1 MYINYSFLL
10 TFVFSNIRFSKY
22 YLYMTE
28 VYKYDDIDYDN
39 LKFSKPSK
47 QNSYYYSNIS
57 YGIKNDLFFL
67 QTSKLKINSDTKNL
81 SKIPSIE
88 FEICNDNFDMYDLF
102 MKLDDKLV
110 KSTYNNSKEWFNQS
124 IPLENIED
132 MYKGVCKPLKKNK
145 NPSIKFKLPVENDK
159 ILSKIYDQN
168 RELVDIKDCKSGYDA
183 ICILHIRGIK
193 FMKQQYICDIYI
205 NQMKVNIPKREDF
218 VIPDKCLIDEFDKL
232 YDSDE
237 DIIDNEIIDEINNE
251 REIILKKKREEL
263 KRLQK

>member
-1 MYINYSFLL
+1 
-10 TFVFSNIRFSKY
+10 
-22 YLYMTE
+22 MTE

-67 QTSKLKINSDTKNL
+67 QTSKLKINSDTEKL
-81 SKIPSIE
+81 GKIPSIE
-88 FEICNDNFDMYDLF
+88 FDICNDNFDMYDLF

-124 IPLENIED
+124 IPLENIEE

-193 FMKQQYICDIYI
+193 FMKTAIY
-205 NQMKVNIPKREDF
+205 
-218 VIPDKCLIDEFDKL
+218 L
-232 YDSDE
+232 
-237 DIIDNEIIDEINNE
+237 
-251 REIILKKKREEL
+251 
-263 KRLQK
+263 